1 MGWPR
6 KTTAV
11 VERISS
17 EGVFNY
23 YIYIYIYSKR
33 SVINYWPL
41 LLTPTYRWSQV
52 GYWHQSVVLGATATM
67 MEEKEDVHETLL
79 VVGNSGLAT
88 PGPGRPGPGH
98 QN

>member
-6 KTTAV
+6 KTTRSEFQV
-11 VERISS
+11 KESS
-17 EGVFNY
+17 TT
-23 YIYIYIYSKR
+23 IYSKQ